1 MSAPALASK
10 GDIMA
15 QLLLGKAVADALSEE
30 LKTRVQALGEKG
42 IVPTLAIVRLG
53 ENPGDM
59 SYEKGAR
66 SRAALLGVRVH
77 TIDLP
82 KSVSADKLLR
92 IMDELN
98 HDPQI
103 HGVLLFR
110 PLPEHLRS
118 REREICNR
126 LNPQKDVDG
135 MTDLSAA
142 GVYTGQALG
151 FPPCTAAACMEILD
165 HYGIETTGKKA
176 VVMGRS
182 LVIGRPAAL
191 MLLQRNATVTV
202 IHTRTE
208 DPLAYL
214 PQADILICAA
224 GVRNAIRSDMVRSG
238 QVILDVS
245 MNYDPEK
252 ITPKGK
258 GGMVGDCNFAEVEP
272 IVGAITPVPGG
283 VGAVTS
289 TVLMKH
295 VIQAAERA

>member
-1 MSAPALASK
+1 
-10 GDIMA
+10 MA
-15 QLLLGKAVADALSEE
+15 KLLQGKAVADALMEN
-30 LKTRVQALGEKG
+30 LKLRAEALKEKG
-42 IVPTLAIVRLG
+42 IVPTLAIICVG
-53 ENPGDM
+53 DNPGDR

-66 SRAALLGVRVH
+66 NRAAVLGIQVH

-82 KSVSADKLLR
+82 RSVSAEKLLR

-98 HDPQI
+98 EDPKI

-110 PLPEHLRS
+110 PLPEHLKA
-118 REREICNR
+118 REGEICNR
-126 LNPQKDVDG
+126 LSPSKDVDG

-142 GVYTGQALG
+142 GVYTGQKLG

-165 HYGIETTGKKA
+165 HYGIETAGKKA

-191 MLLQRNATVTV
+191 MLMHRHATVTV
-202 IHTRTE
+202 IHTRTR
-208 DPLAYL
+208 DPIEYI
-214 PQADILICAA
+214 PQADILLCAA
-224 GVRNAIRSDMVRSG
+224 GVRNAVREHMVRPG

-272 IVGAITPVPGG
+272 IVEAITPVPGG

-289 TVLMKH
+289 AVLMKH
-295 VIQAAERA
+295 VICAAEMA

>member
-1 MSAPALASK
+1 
-10 GDIMA
+10 MA
-15 QLLLGKAVADALSEE
+15 KLLQGKAVAEALMKKLKLRTDALKE
-30 LKTRVQALGEKG
+30 RG
-42 IVPTLAIVRLG
+42 ITPTLAIIRLG

-66 SRAALLGVRVH
+66 NRGAELGVAVRQVVLPEDCSAEVVLE
-77 TIDLP
+77 TIDTLNQDS
-82 KSVSADKLLR
+82 SV
-92 IMDELN
+92 
-98 HDPQI
+98 

-110 PLPEHLRS
+110 PLPRHLKD
-118 REREICNR
+118 RENEICNR
-126 LNPQKDVDG
+126 LLPQKDVDG

-142 GVYTGQALG
+142 GVYTGQDLG
-151 FPPCTAAACMEILD
+151 FPPRTAAACMEILD
-165 HYGIETTGKKA
+165 HYGIETVGKKA

-191 MLLQRNATVTV
+191 MLMHRHATVTV

-208 DPLAYL
+208 DPLAYI
-214 PQADILICAA
+214 PHADLLICAA
-224 GVRNAIRSDMVRSG
+224 GAKDLITGTMVRPG
-238 QVILDVS
+238 QTILDVS

-252 ITPKGK
+252 ITSKGK

-272 IVGAITPVPGG
+272 IVDAITPVPGG

-295 VIQAAERA
+295 VICSAENA

>member
-1 MSAPALASK
+1 
-10 GDIMA
+10 MA
-15 QLLLGKAVADALSEE
+15 KLLQGKAVAEALMDN
-30 LKTRVQALGEKG
+30 LKLQVNALREKG
-42 IVPTLAIVRLG
+42 TIPKLAILRVG

-66 SRAALLGVRVH
+66 NRAGMLGVEVE
-77 TIDLP
+77 TLEFP
-82 KSVSADKLLR
+82 ESVSAEMLLQA
-92 IMDELN
+92 IDGLN
-98 HDPQI
+98 ADTGV

-110 PLPEHLRS
+110 PLPDHLRS

-126 LNPQKDVDG
+126 LLPEKDVDG

-191 MLLQRNATVTV
+191 MLMHRHATVTV

-208 DPLAYL
+208 DPLAYI

-224 GVRNAIRSDMVRSG
+224 GVKNAVTGAMVRPG

-258 GGMVGDCNFAEVEP
+258 GGMVGDCAFAEVEP

-295 VIQAAERA
+295 VVQAAQRR